1 MQFVINILNNT
12 EGKMLCQIRTDTKK
26 MNADEVLK
34 ADILAVR
41 DENGVK
47 ICHVSGK
54 LTKREAEIIVK
65 AVCFNS
71 VNNITGKIAVATA

>member
-1 MQFVINILNNT
+1 MMQFVINILNST

-54 LTKREAEIIVK
+54 LTKREAQIIVK
-65 AVCFNS
+65 AVCFNNTY
-71 VNNITGKIAVATA
+71 NNITIARA

>member
-1 MQFVINILNNT
+1 MQYVINILNNT
-12 EGKMLCQIRTDTKK
+12 DGKMLCQVRTDTKK
-26 MNADEVLK
+26 LSAEEVLK

-54 LTKREAEIIVK
+54 LTKREAGIIVK
-65 AVCFNS
+65 AVCINNTY
-71 VNNITGKIAVATA
+71 NNITIARA